1 MCIIDA
7 RKLRS
12 KLRVYNRC
20 SIRSQYRKANWVE
33 MKKVWRACLTL
44 CASPL
49 SPKACLPV
57 CSSVSFLP
65 LCLYKCMY
73 DFFVLSLPAC
83 LCFLLYLSQSS
94 NLSIIFSVV
103 LTYFPKSFSSL
114 PIPSHTTPPLPCYH
128 TNINE
133 IQINTM
139 TQQGERGDVGEKK
152 R

>member
-1 MCIIDA
+1 MPGSWDPNSVYTIDVQYDRNTGKQTGSRWKKFGEHA
-7 RKLRS
+7 LHYAPLLSLRK
-12 KLRVYNRC
+12 
-20 SIRSQYRKANWVE
+20 
-33 MKKVWRACLTL
+33 
-44 CASPL
+44 
-49 SPKACLPV
+49 PV
-57 CSSVSFLP
+57 CLSVHPSRSLP

-73 DFFVLSLPAC
+73 DFLRSLSLSAC

-133 IQINTM
+133 IQINAM